1 MNNQTD
7 TPDITV
13 IEEVL
18 KQIVHEETE
27 EKATKATQKE
37 EQTMP
42 KLSLELSLKR
52 RLDELPKKD
61 EKTVLLSICRIPANI
76 RERDKM
82 FYEPRVVSIGPFY
95 RGRDSLRAMEEQK
108 LYHLRDFLA
117 RYPET
122 DMKVLVREMILLE
135 DQARQCY
142 AERINLDSREFV
154 EMLLLDGCF
163 ILENAIKWLNNES
176 DRLKHVRWATQC
188 IFSDL
193 LLAENQI
200 PFFVVTKLI
209 SLIQADEKQ
218 RTELLSI
225 LSAYFGSNFFCF
237 VPFHVDTHSLSGARN
252 LVHLYYQLFVPKRR
266 SYQSNPKNT
275 CASTSTSRG
284 LYSTFKLCI
293 FPQSGQGDLKQNI
306 EEPIYVIPCAT
317 ELLQSG
323 IIFKPKKS
331 PTDLLD
337 VTFQDGI
344 LEMPPLSLGPRDKVT
359 FLNAVAFEQSSGE
372 DEFPFTSYVA
382 LMENLVKTSKDVVAL
397 RQCGII
403 YTFDPNEEEVALFFN
418 HAGQVCS
425 LDYSNHYLAN
435 LFTEIKCYYNGR
447 QNKLKDKTRF

>member
-27 EKATKATQKE
+27 EKTNKAIQKE

-61 EKTVLLSICRIPANI
+61 DKRVLLSICRIPANI

-108 LYHLRDFLA
+108 IYHLRDFLA

-122 DMKVLVREMILLE
+122 DMKVLVREMRLLE

-142 AERINLDSREFV
+142 AERINLDSRQFI

-176 DRLKHVRWATQC
+176 DRLKH
-188 IFSDL
+188 
-193 LLAENQI
+193 
-200 PFFVVTKLI
+200 
-209 SLIQADEKQ
+209 
-218 RTELLSI
+218 
-225 LSAYFGSNFFCF
+225 
-237 VPFHVDTHSLSGARN
+237 
-252 LVHLYYQLFVPKRR
+252 
-266 SYQSNPKNT
+266 
-275 CASTSTSRG
+275 
-284 LYSTFKLCI
+284 
-293 FPQSGQGDLKQNI
+293 SGQGDLKQI
-306 EEPIYVIPCAT
+306 VEEPIYVIPCAT

-331 PTDLLD
+331 PTDLFD
-337 VTFQDGI
+337 ITFQDGI

-372 DEFPFTSYVA
+372 DEFLPFTSFVA

-447 QNKLKDKTRF
+447 QNKLKDKIRSSLIGCYI